1 MQIREEW
8 NIGIPFFLPFRKG
21 DPMVI
26 DINCD
31 MGESFGAYKI
41 GEDEKIIAYITSANI
56 ACGFHAGDPL
66 VMEKTVKL
74 AKDHGVGVGAHPGFP
89 DLLGYGRRMMETSPG
104 EVKQYVLYQVGAL
117 AAFCRANRMA
127 LQHIKPHGALYNLA
141 ARDEK
146 TAAEVIAAVQAYDP
160 ELILMVLA
168 GSRLAEMA
176 EKAGLKVAREV
187 FPDRAYQSDGC
198 LAPRSLPGSVVHD
211 PEQVR
216 RRVVKLIT
224 EGAMTSIDGR
234 EVPLRADTLCIHGDT
249 PGAWELAR
257 TIREALDQAGIS
269 VQPLSRGLFA

>member
-1 MQIREEW
+1 MS
-8 NIGIPFFLPFRKG
+8 
-21 DPMVI
+21 I
-26 DINCD
+26 DLNCD

-41 GEDEKIIAYITSANI
+41 GEDEKIISYITSANI

-66 VMEKTVKL
+66 VMEKTVRL

-89 DLLGYGRRMMETSPG
+89 DLLGYGRRNLETFPG

-117 AAFCRANRMA
+117 AAFCRAHRLA

-141 ARDEK
+141 ARDENI
-146 TAAEVIAAVQAYDP
+146 AGEVIQAVQAYDP
-160 ELILMVLA
+160 ELILVVLS

-176 EKAGLKVAREV
+176 EKEGLKVAREV
-187 FPDRAYQSDGC
+187 FPDRAYLADGR
-198 LAPRSLPGSVVHD
+198 LAPRSLPGAVVHD

-224 EGAMTSIDGR
+224 AGVMTSIEGR
-234 EVPLRADTLCIHGDT
+234 EITLRADTLCIHGDT

-257 TIREALDQAGIS
+257 TIRAALDEAGIS